1 MPRAISNQGGLVVNL
16 AIRQDLLEFL
26 DAGICDLGAGEY
38 QPFKIGLPKVWA
50 TPKKPT
56 QLNQERTSRKHL

>member
-1 MPRAISNQGGLVVNL
+1 MVNL

-38 QPFKIGLPKVWA
+38 QPFKIGLPKGVGD
-50 TPKKPT
+50 PKKTDAVKP
-56 QLNQERTSRKHL
+56 RKNFTKAFVIP